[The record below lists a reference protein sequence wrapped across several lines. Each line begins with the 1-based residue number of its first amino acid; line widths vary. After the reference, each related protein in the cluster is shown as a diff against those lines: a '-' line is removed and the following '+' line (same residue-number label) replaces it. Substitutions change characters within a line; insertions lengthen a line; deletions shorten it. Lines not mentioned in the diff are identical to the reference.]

1 MSTSTSIQ
9 AMSPHIA
16 PKGVHDGMSFREFV
30 GMIAAMMAMTAL
42 AIDTMLP
49 ALPAIGGSLGVA
61 DENKRQ
67 LIITAFLLGFGGA
80 QLFYGTISDRFG
92 RRPILLVSV
101 AAYVLFSAGVT
112 FAPNFKT
119 LLIFRALQGIAVAAT
134 RVVTISVVRDCY
146 GGRQMARVMS
156 LAFMVFLAVPV
167 LAPSI
172 GQFFLLFL
180 DWRGLFWVLAGYG
193 LIVLIWLA
201 ARLPETLHPEYRRP
215 IDVSSVVFAV
225 RRTLTTRQAVGYML
239 AQMMLQSAL
248 YGFINSIEQIFA
260 DSFHAARLMP
270 TVFAGIA
277 VMMALASLINSR
289 IVERLGTRRVSHTA
303 LLGFVA
309 MELVHFGIT
318 LSGHETLITFALC
331 QAITMFC
338 FGLSMANFGAMAM
351 EPMAEIAGTAAS
363 VQGFTSTVGGAVL
376 GFGIGQSFDGTKPAD
391 DRRVRRSRRAGA
403 HRHTDYRG
411 WSPVP
416 SPDGVL
422 AANVQL
428 FGIGVGLA

>member
-1 MSTSTSIQ
+1 MNRPAGINSL
-9 AMSPHIA
+9 SPHIA
-16 PKGVHDGMSFREFV
+16 PKGAHDGISFREFV
-30 GMIAAMMAMTAL
+30 AIIAAMMAMAGL

-49 ALPAIGGSLGVA
+49 ALPAIGSALGVA

-67 LIITAFLLGFGGA
+67 LIVTAFLLGFGGA

-92 RRPILLVSV
+92 RRPILLGGI
-101 AAYVLFSAGVT
+101 AAYVVFSAGVAV
-112 FAPNFKT
+112 APNFEI
-119 LLIFRALQGIAVAAT
+119 LLLFRVLQGIAVAAT

-180 DWRGLFWVLAGYG
+180 PWRGLFWVLTGYG
-193 LIVLIWLA
+193 LIIVTWIA

-215 IDVSSVVFAV
+215 IDFASVFFAL
-225 RRTLTTRQAVGYML
+225 RRALTTRQAVGYML
-239 AQMMLQSAL
+239 AQTMLQSAL
-248 YGFINSIEQIFA
+248 YGFLNSVEQIFA
-260 DSFHAARLMP
+260 DSFHAAGLMP
-270 TVFAGIA
+270 SVFAAIA

-309 MELVHFGIT
+309 IELLHFGIT
-318 LSGHETLITFALC
+318 LSGHETMISFTLC
-331 QAITMFC
+331 QGIAMFC
-338 FGLSMANFGAMAM
+338 FGLSMANFGAIAM

-363 VQGFTSTVGGAVL
+363 VQGFTTTVGGAIL
-376 GFGIGQSFDGTKPAD
+376 GFAIGQSFDGTSLPMT
-391 DRRVRRSRRAGA
+391 AGFA
-403 HRHTDYRG
+403 AA
-411 WSPVP
+411 
-416 SPDGVL
+416 GVL
-422 AANVQL
+422 ALGIILITEGGRL
-428 FGIGVGLA
+428 FHPRMGS